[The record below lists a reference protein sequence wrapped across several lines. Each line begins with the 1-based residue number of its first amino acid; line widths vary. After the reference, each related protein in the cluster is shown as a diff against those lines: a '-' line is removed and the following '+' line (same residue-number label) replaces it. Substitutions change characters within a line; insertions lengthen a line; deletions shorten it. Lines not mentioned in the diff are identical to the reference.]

1 MKKVASFRRKPEI
14 GGMRP
19 PSERVYSEKKVLR
32 ASGGKRRG
40 VGHAG
45 KDNRLRV
52 GAPSA
57 DSHCNVPSP
66 QNPPWSDFSQPHA
79 HPPRAS
85 ACRYTHRGHLSAGA
99 HARASCLWPHAG
111 ARLTSA
117 ITAAG
122 LRVRPWRPSTAW
134 TASRVRH
141 ELEARGRMD
150 HEQQHRKPCHLV
162 GPPLRAHSLCHLN
175 RSRRVRIGLYGGCCE
190 EKALDRGTT
199 KHLAD
204 PRRHGHSARAHT
216 V

>member
-1 MKKVASFRRKPEI
+1 MTV
-14 GGMRP
+14 
-19 PSERVYSEKKVLR
+19 PSERVCSEHKALGV
-32 ASGGKRRG
+32 SGGKRRG

-57 DSHCNVPSP
+57 DGHCNVPSP
-66 QNPPWSDFSQPHA
+66 QNPPWSEFSQPHA

-111 ARLTSA
+111 AHLTSA

-134 TASRVRH
+134 TASRTPIGSTSPRSCTWA
-141 ELEARGRMD
+141 LQPPGAR
-150 HEQQHRKPCHLV
+150 
-162 GPPLRAHSLCHLN
+162 
-175 RSRRVRIGLYGGCCE
+175 RSNDVFRPKCRRRRVKPY
-190 EKALDRGTT
+190 ALGE
-199 KHLAD
+199 
-204 PRRHGHSARAHT
+204 
-216 V
+216 